1 MKSMLL
7 IATITLALSLN
18 PPAHAVWFD
27 AKTGEPVHVT
37 PRGAGNEASANQAV
51 FGGHSVYW
59 DDKCKT
65 WKDSATGKEVH
76 VTPRGAGNE
85 ASANQAVFGGHSV
98 YWVPLSKVQNPE
110 ATHVGGSSPTGST
123 PPTHFVTPV
132 PISMPCGH

>member
-27 AKTGEPVHVT
+27 AKTGEP
-37 PRGAGNEASANQAV
+37 
-51 FGGHSVYW
+51 
-59 DDKCKT
+59 
-65 WKDSATGKEVH
+65 VH